1 MNCKWWIAGGVIG
14 LGFLGLTHVAAQR
27 SPAAQLAQA
36 NGWLT
41 SFEAARTEAQR
52 TGKPIMLVFRCEP

>member
-1 MNCKWWIAGGVIG
+1 MNCKWWIAGSVLGVG
-14 LGFLGLTHVAAQR
+14 LLGLAQVVAQR

-36 NGWLT
+36 NGWHANYDTALA
-41 SFEAARTEAQR
+41 EARR